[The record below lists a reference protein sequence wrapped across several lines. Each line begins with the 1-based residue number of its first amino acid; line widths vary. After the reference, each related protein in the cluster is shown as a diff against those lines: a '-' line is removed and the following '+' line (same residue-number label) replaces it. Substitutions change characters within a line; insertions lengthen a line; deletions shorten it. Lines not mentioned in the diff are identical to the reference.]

1 MSALAHYKRERPTS
15 NVLVLNSVSLIDR
28 AVRELQAQ
36 GIRKLSTFLDH
47 DPAGD
52 AAWVQLRERGPWEM
66 HDASGFY
73 MGFKDANEFLQDEE
87 RRQDRQRDTD
97 RER

>member
-1 MSALAHYKRERPTS
+1 
-15 NVLVLNSVSLIDR
+15 
-28 AVRELQAQ
+28 
-36 GIRKLSTFLDH
+36 
-47 DPAGD
+47 
-52 AAWVQLRERGPWEM
+52 M

-87 RRQDRQRDTD
+87 RWQDRQRDTD

>member
-1 MSALAHYKRERPTS
+1 
-15 NVLVLNSVSLIDR
+15 
-28 AVRELQAQ
+28 
-36 GIRKLSTFLDH
+36 
-47 DPAGD
+47 
-52 AAWVQLRERGPWEM
+52 M

-87 RRQDRQRDTD
+87 WRQDRQRDTD